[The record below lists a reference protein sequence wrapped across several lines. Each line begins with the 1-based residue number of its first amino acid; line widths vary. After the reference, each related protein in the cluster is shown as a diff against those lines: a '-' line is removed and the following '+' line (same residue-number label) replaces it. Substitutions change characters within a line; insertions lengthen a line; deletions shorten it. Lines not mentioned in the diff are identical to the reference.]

1 MFNGQGTLIFTD
13 SGNKYVGM
21 FKNDLFNGQGIYTY
35 ANGNKY
41 AGAFQDDLF
50 NGQGRYSYANGDS
63 YVGRFKDDLF
73 DGQGTYTA
81 ADGTVRQGI
90 WKDGELA
97 VCSGTEAAC
106 DSPNA
111 LQSTKD

>member
-13 SGNKYVGM
+13 SGNKYVGT

-35 ANGNKY
+35 VNGNKY
-41 AGAFQDDLF
+41 EGAFQDDLF

-73 DGQGTYTA
+73 DGQGTYKE
-81 ADGTVRQGI
+81 ADGSVKQGL
-90 WKDGELA
+90 WKDGELTI
-97 VCSGTEAAC
+97 CSGTLAEC
-106 DSPNA
+106 GTPNA
-111 LQSTKD
+111 VQSVTD